1 MKKINLVLLI
11 ALIPLFCFSQ
21 VTTDS
26 TDSTDFTDYIFDTT
40 YSSRLGVALGG
51 SLEYTTPQKYGVAFN
66 FTIGKHTTETSTRN
80 NDPYRTTEG
89 IKGLNLEAG
98 MLRGGYR
105 FGVYYGDFGWSLIGV
120 VGTRVGL
127 VYLDN
132 NSYSNVLKSEAL
144 IGIEAELFT
153 IYKFKV
159 GILKAIEADKYIPSL
174 GFGFG
179 IGPFF

>member
-1 MKKINLVLLI
+1 MKKISLI
-11 ALIPLFCFSQ
+11 LSIAIIPLICFSQ

-26 TDSTDFTDYIFDTT
+26 TDYKSSTTST
-40 YSSRLGVALGG
+40 SRLGVALGG
-51 SLEYTTPQKYGVAFN
+51 SLEYTTPQKYGAALN
-66 FTIGKHTTETSTRN
+66 FTIGKNTTEIHMQ
-80 NDPYRTTEG
+80 DDIPIRTIQG

-98 MLRGGYR
+98 LLRGGYR
-105 FGVYYGDFGWSLIGV
+105 FGAYYGNFGWSIIGV
-120 VGTRVGL
+120 VGTRVGV
-127 VYLDN
+127 VYLKN
-132 NSYSNVLKSEAL
+132 NSHSNVLKSEDL

-159 GILKAIEADKYIPSL
+159 GILKAVESDKYIPSL